1 VEVCPSGALEV
12 VGTPMTEA
20 QVLDEIKKD
29 ILFYD
34 QSNGGVTFSGGEPL
48 SQPEFLYNLVK
59 ACKEQEIHTTV
70 DTCGYAPQ
78 EDLLKIVDYTDLFL
92 YDIKV
97 GSDHIHLRETG
108 VSNRL
113 ILENLNLLPP
123 DKVIV
128 RIPLIPGV
136 NDSAKSIQELA
147 RVISSYRI
155 NQVALLPYHRGGIEK
170 AKRLFTPESTIYE
183 PPSPDTIQNALTIL
197 QEHGLNPQIG
207 G

>member
-1 VEVCPSGALEV
+1 VEVCPSGALEL
-12 VGTPMTEA
+12 VGTPMTES

-34 QSNGGVTFSGGEPL
+34 QSKGGVTFSGGEPL
-48 SQPEFLYNLVK
+48 AQPEFLYNLVR
-59 ACKEQEIHTTV
+59 ACKEQEIHITI

-97 GSDHIHLRETG
+97 VSDYVHLKETG

-113 ILENLNLLPP
+113 ILENLNLLPQN
-123 DKVIV
+123 KVIV

-136 NDSAKSIQELA
+136 NDSTKVIQELA

-155 NQVALLPYHRGGIEK
+155 DQVALLPYHTGGVEK
-170 AKRLFTPESTIYE
+170 AKRLFASQSTIYE
-183 PPSPDTIQNALTIL
+183 PPSPDTIQNALAIL

>member
-1 VEVCPSGALEV
+1 VEVCPSGALEL

-20 QVLDEIKKD
+20 QVLEEIKKD

-34 QSNGGVTFSGGEPL
+34 QSKGGVTFSGGEPL
-48 SQPEFLYNLVK
+48 AQPEFLCNLLR

-78 EDLLKIVDYTDLFL
+78 EDLLKVVGYTDLFL

-97 GSDHIHLRETG
+97 VSDQIHVRETG

-113 ILENLNLLPP
+113 ILQNLRTLPP

-136 NDSAKSIQELA
+136 NDSTKSIQELA
-147 RVISSYRI
+147 RLVSSYRI
-155 NQVALLPYHRGGIEK
+155 NQVALLPYHRGGVEK
-170 AKRLFTPESTIYE
+170 AKRLFASESTVYE